1 MTSGA
6 GQLAIM
12 KPAQEA
18 PSGITLWRR
27 IADELQQDIAGGN
40 FASGERLPG
49 EIDMARRF
57 GVNRHTVRRA
67 LADLAERG
75 LVRAERGSG
84 TYVDASRLSYP
95 IGARTRFSEI
105 VGRAG
110 HAPEGRLIAHRCEP
124 ASPEIAARLG
134 LAEGAPV
141 ICLEILRSVDRVP
154 MSTATSHVSEAVM
167 PDAARIFA
175 RLRSMTKTLAHYGID
190 DYQRRW
196 TTITA
201 ALADSVQAERLGL
214 SPGRPLL
221 IVESIDVSRDGR
233 PVLTS
238 QARMSAD
245 RVELV
250 VEN

>member
-1 MTSGA
+1 
-6 GQLAIM
+6 M

-18 PSGITLWRR
+18 ASGITLWRR
-27 IADELQQDIAGGN
+27 IADELAQDIVGGDY
-40 FASGERLPG
+40 ASGERLPG
-49 EIDMARRF
+49 ENDMARRF

-67 LADLAERG
+67 LAELSERG

-84 TYVDASRLSYP
+84 TYVDTTRLAYP
-95 IGARTRFSEI
+95 ISARTRFSEI

-124 ASPEIAARLG
+124 ASPDIAGRLG
-134 LAEGAPV
+134 LADGAPV
-141 ICLEILRSVDRVP
+141 ICLEILRSADRVP
-154 MSTATSHVSEAVM
+154 IASATNYVSAALM
-167 PDAARIFA
+167 PDAARVFA
-175 RLRSMTKTLAHYGID
+175 RVRSLTKTLAHFGIT
-190 DYQRRW
+190 DYRRW
-196 TTITA
+196 KTNITA
-201 ALADSVQAERLGL
+201 ALADSVQAERLGI

-221 IVESIDVSRDGR
+221 VVEKIDVARDGR

-238 QARMSAD
+238 QTRFSAD

>member
-1 MTSGA
+1 M
-6 GQLAIM
+6 M
-12 KPAQEA
+12 KPAQDV
-18 PSGITLWRR
+18 PSGITRWRR
-27 IADELQQDIAGGN
+27 IADELAQDIAGGGYTG
-40 FASGERLPG
+40 GEKLPG
-49 EIDMARRF
+49 ENDMARRF

-84 TYVDASRLSYP
+84 TYVDTARLSYP
-95 IGARTRFSEI
+95 IGVRTRFSEI

-110 HAPEGRLIAHRCEP
+110 HAPEGRLIASHCEP
-124 ASPEIAARLG
+124 ASPGIAGRLG

-141 ICLEILRSVDRVP
+141 ICLDILRSVDRAP
-154 MSTATSHVSEAVM
+154 FSTATSYVSRTLMPEASKV
-167 PDAARIFA
+167 FA

-190 DYQRRW
+190 DYRRRS
-196 TTITA
+196 TSIRA

-221 IVESIDVSRDGR
+221 IVESIDVDRNGR

-238 QARMSAD
+238 EARMSAD

>member
-1 MTSGA
+1 V
-6 GQLAIM
+6 

-18 PSGITLWRR
+18 ASGITLWRR
-27 IADELQQDIAGGN
+27 IADELAQDIAGGDY
-40 FASGERLPG
+40 ATGERLPG

-67 LADLAERG
+67 LAELTERG

-84 TYVDASRLSYP
+84 TFVDTTRLAYP
-95 IGARTRFSEI
+95 ISARTRFSEI

-124 ASPEIAARLG
+124 ASPEIAGRLG
-134 LAEGAPV
+134 LADGAPV
-141 ICLEILRSVDRVP
+141 ICLEILRSIDRVP
-154 MSTATSHVSEAVM
+154 MSTATSHVSEALM
-167 PDAARIFA
+167 PDAAKVFA
-175 RLRSMTKTLAHYGID
+175 RLKSMTKTLAHFGID
-190 DYQRRW
+190 DYQRRR
-196 TTITA
+196 TSIKA
-201 ALADSVQAERLGL
+201 ALADVVQAERLDL

-221 IVESIDVSRDGR
+221 IVESVDVARDGS
-233 PVLTS
+233 PVLTT

-250 VEN
+250 VEY

>member
-1 MTSGA
+1 
-6 GQLAIM
+6 M
-12 KPAQEA
+12 KPAQET

-27 IADELQQDIAGGN
+27 IADELAQDIVGGDY
-40 FASGERLPG
+40 ASGGRLPG
-49 EIDMARRF
+49 ENDMARRF

-84 TYVDASRLSYP
+84 TFVDVGRLAYP
-95 IGARTRFSEI
+95 ISARTRFSEI

-110 HAPEGRLIAHRCEP
+110 HAPEGRLIAHRCEK
-124 ASPEIAARLG
+124 ASPEIAGRLG
-134 LAEGAPV
+134 LAAGAPV
-141 ICLEILRSVDRVP
+141 IGLEILRTVDRAP
-154 MSTATSHVSEAVM
+154 FSTATSYVSQVLM
-167 PDAARIFA
+167 PDAAKVFV

-190 DYQRRW
+190 DYRRRS
-196 TTITA
+196 TGIRA

-221 IVESIDVSRDGR
+221 IVDSVDVDRDGR

-245 RVELV
+245 RVELLI
-250 VEN
+250 EN